1 MSARAPRF
9 DASLESHGAPALS
22 DDTARL
28 CEAAARG
35 DREAVGQL
43 VERYLPGL
51 RAFVRLRAGPVI
63 RARESS
69 SDIVQSVCREVL
81 EHIDRFQHP
90 SDAAFKHWL
99 YTTALRKIANRTE
112 HWQAEK
118 RDGAREAALGS
129 QGIDG
134 EVELAASYRT
144 FSTPSGKAA
153 LKDEIERVERAFE
166 DLSEEHREVITLAHL
181 AGLTRAEIAER
192 TGRNEDAVRASLYRG
207 MARLSALLGAA

>member
-1 MSARAPRF
+1 M
-9 DASLESHGAPALS
+9 S

-35 DREAVGQL
+35 DRDAVAEL
-43 VERYLPGL
+43 VQRYLPGL

-69 SDIVQSVCREVL
+69 SDIVQSVCREVI

-90 SDAAFKHWL
+90 NDAAFKHWL
-99 YTTALRKIANRTE
+99 YTTALRKIANRAE

-118 RDGAREAALGS
+118 RDGAREADLGS
-129 QGIDG
+129 RGVDG
-134 EVELAASYRT
+134 EVELAACYRT
-144 FSTPSGKAA
+144 FSTPSGKAE

-166 DLSEEHREVITLAHL
+166 NLSEEHREVITLAHL
-181 AGLTRAEIAER
+181 TGLSRAEIAER
-192 TGRNEDAVRASLYRG
+192 TGRNEEAVRASLYRG